1 MNGPVEQSGRLRNES
16 PPDDAVVVVRGGP
29 DTAEKIARHAA
40 RTAMVWTFEG
50 SPIEGISVL
59 LALDESGRYSLES
72 LLASMPTYRVV
83 HLTTVGQ
90 LRAHGFELL
99 ATGRRPH
106 FTLRSA
112 GGGTLRIVDLITVL
126 GERHLNPHFEL
137 RRKP

>member
-1 MNGPVEQSGRLRNES
+1 M
-16 PPDDAVVVVRGGP
+16 
-29 DTAEKIARHAA
+29 
-40 RTAMVWTFEG
+40 WTFEG
-50 SPIEGISVL
+50 SVIEGISVL

-83 HLTTVGQ
+83 HLATVGQ
-90 LRAHGFELL
+90 LRAHGFELS
-99 ATGRRPH
+99 ATGRRAH
-106 FTLRSA
+106 FTLRFV